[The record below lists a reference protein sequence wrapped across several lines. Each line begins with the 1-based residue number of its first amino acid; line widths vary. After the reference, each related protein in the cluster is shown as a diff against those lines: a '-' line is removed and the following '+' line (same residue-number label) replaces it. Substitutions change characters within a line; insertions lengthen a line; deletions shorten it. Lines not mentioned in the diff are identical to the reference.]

1 MFGLALAMGVAGCTG
16 TIVEDGTGRRAQIEG
31 VDVAGKTGTAQHG
44 EGRKAHAWFISFAPA
59 NDPEI
64 AVAVIA
70 EDGGIAGSEAGGGTV
85 AAPIAR
91 RMMEARLNQ

>member
-1 MFGLALAMGVAGCTG
+1 MAAGQA
-16 TIVEDGTGRRAQIEG
+16 RRHGGSARG
-31 VDVAGKTGTAQHG
+31 ADLTAPARSRGPLSDDG

-70 EDGGIAGSEAGGGTV
+70 EDGGVAGSEAGGGTV
-85 AAPIAR
+85 AAPIAK
-91 RMMEARLNQ
+91 RMMQARLNR